1 MTINNLNNVKN
12 IDIKDATKGLF
23 VVIPLKDHY
32 KNMIIL
38 QINDEKA
45 YKE

>member
-23 VVIPLKDHY
+23 AVILLNDHY
-32 KNMIIL
+32 KNMILL
-38 QINDEKA
+38 QINYEKA
-45 YKE
+45 YRE